1 MARHYPR
8 PLHATLT
15 AAVLCLLGASQSL
28 ADDDDFCKE
37 FKRGYVTGLHLLHT
51 NDFSAALPTSAP
63 TACIG
68 LGVHGP
74 ADLACPRIVRDQG

>member
-37 FKRGYVTGLHLLHT
+37 FKRGYVTGLHFLHT
-51 NDFSAALPTSAP
+51 NDFPPPCPPQPQPPASDWGYTELP
-63 TACIG
+63 I
-68 LGVHGP
+68 
-74 ADLACPRIVRDQG
+74 